1 MTARSFFRNL
11 HLIAGLIVGLIA
23 VAVGL
28 SGSVLTFR
36 EEIEHALYQPKV
48 APQTTSVPVKEA
60 YAKAA
65 AMEPDKRRITVV
77 VLPEATDAPL
87 EFVLGMRGA
96 RNLKESDQI
105 SVYANPYTGEII
117 SQRRRNDSF
126 IAWLRDLHFALLGG
140 ITGYKINGWAALV
153 LIFIALTGLVLWV
166 QTYVRGKA
174 FAVNWKA
181 SWKRVTWDLHR
192 VLGAIVLVFLI
203 AVAATGA
210 YYPFRETVMKAL
222 AGMSLPLPPR
232 GAPAIKP
239 TEGATPLSIDDVMAK
254 ARAAL
259 PDAKLVVLRPPA
271 TPTQSW
277 TATFHR
283 SGDEGESVESGP
295 TAYLDA
301 YTGAVLRLDDPR
313 TMGWTARTLRFIEP
327 LHFGKF
333 GGVLTKLFWV
343 LLGIS
348 PTFLFFSGV
357 VMWWNRTRGTRRVA
371 AKTTPQAEVAAE
383 AGS

>member
-1 MTARSFFRNL
+1 
-11 HLIAGLIVGLIA
+11 
-23 VAVGL
+23 
-28 SGSVLTFR
+28 
-36 EEIEHALYQPKV
+36 
-48 APQTTSVPVKEA
+48 
-60 YAKAA
+60 
-65 AMEPDKRRITVV
+65 MEPDKRRVTVV
-77 VLPEATDAPL
+77 VLPETSDAPL

-96 RNLKESDQI
+96 RSLKESDQL

-117 SQRRRNDSF
+117 RQRRRNDSF

-153 LIFIALTGLVLWV
+153 LIFISLTGLALWL

-174 FAVNWKA
+174 FAVQWKA

-192 VLGAIVLVFLI
+192 VIGAVVLLFLI

-239 TEGATPLSIDDVMAK
+239 TEGATPLTIDDIIAK
-254 ARAAL
+254 ANAAL

-271 TPTQSW
+271 TPTQAW

-283 SGDEGESVESGP
+283 FGDEGESVESGP
-295 TAYLDA
+295 TAYLDS
-301 YTGAVLRLDDPR
+301 YTGATLRVDDPR
-313 TMGWTARTLRFIEP
+313 TMGFTARALRFIEP

-333 GGVLTKLFWV
+333 GGLYTKLFWV
-343 LLGIS
+343 LLGLS
-348 PTFLFFSGV
+348 PAFLLFSGV
-357 VMWWNRTRGTRRVA
+357 VMWWNRTRGPRR
-371 AKTTPQAEVAAE
+371 AKVPARVPAAE
-383 AGS
+383 IISEA

>member
-1 MTARSFFRNL
+1 MKWRSFFRNL
-11 HLIAGLIVGLIA
+11 HLIAGLIAGLIA
-23 VAVGL
+23 VVVGL

-36 EEIEHALYQPKV
+36 EEIEHALYVPKV
-48 APQTTSVPVKEA
+48 APQTATIPIKET
-60 YAKAA
+60 YAKAV
-65 AMEPDKRRITVV
+65 AMEPDKRRVTVV
-77 VLPEATDAPL
+77 VLPETSDAPL

-96 RNLKESDQI
+96 RSLKESDQL

-117 SQRRRNDSF
+117 GQRRRNDSF

-140 ITGYKINGWAALV
+140 LTGYKINGWAALV
-153 LIFIALTGLVLWV
+153 LIFISLTGLALWL

-174 FAVNWKA
+174 FAVQWKA

-192 VLGAIVLVFLI
+192 VIGAVVLLFLI

-232 GAPAIKP
+232 GAPAIQP
-239 TEGATPLSIDDVMAK
+239 TEGATPLTIDDIIAK
-254 ARAAL
+254 ANAAL

-271 TPTQSW
+271 TPTQAW

-295 TAYLDA
+295 TAYLDS
-301 YTGAVLRLDDPR
+301 YTGATLRVDDPR
-313 TMGWTARTLRFIEP
+313 TMGFTARALRFIEP

-333 GGVLTKLFWV
+333 GGLFTKLFWV
-343 LLGIS
+343 LLGLS
-348 PTFLFFSGV
+348 PAFLLFSGV
-357 VMWWNRTRGTRRVA
+357 VMWWNRTRGPRR
-371 AKTTPQAEVAAE
+371 AKAPARVPAAE
-383 AGS
+383 IISEA